1 MILAF
6 GSAKGSPGV
15 STLVAA
21 LAAVWPAGRQVVVAD
36 VDPAGGD
43 LGPRLD
49 LAASPGLIT
58 LAASGRRELTA
69 STLEDHLQELPE
81 SDVRVLVGPVA
92 AEQARAALA
101 STGGRLT
108 EALTG
113 LRDSDVLVDLG
124 RLDPGSPALELARVA
139 DLVVLVTRPVV
150 TEVHHLATRV
160 ASLDLPGQVGL
171 VVVGDRPYGPIDVA
185 DSVGIVGPLAS
196 VAVDPRGAAA
206 LAAGWDPSSRVLR
219 KSELLRSARGVA
231 SLLLGE
237 SVVEVAS

>member
-1 MILAF
+1 MIVAF

-15 STLVAA
+15 STTIAA
-21 LAAVWPAGRQVVVAD
+21 LAAVWPEGRPLVLAD

-69 STLEDHLQELPE
+69 ATFEDHLQELPG
-81 SDVRVLVGPVA
+81 SDVRALVGPVA
-92 AEQARAALA
+92 AEQALAALA
-101 STGGRLT
+101 STAGRLVG
-108 EALTG
+108 ALKG
-113 LRDSDVLVDLG
+113 LAADVLVDCG
-124 RLDPGSPALELARVA
+124 RLDPGSPALELARAA

-150 TEVHHLATRV
+150 TEVHHLTTRV
-160 ASLDLPGQVGL
+160 AGLDLPGTVGL

-185 DSVGIVGPLAS
+185 DSAGIVGPLAS
-196 VAVDPRGAAA
+196 VAHDPRGAAV
-206 LAAGWDPSSRVLR
+206 LAGGWDPASRALR

-231 SLLLGE
+231 SLLLGDR
-237 SVVEVAS
+237 VEVAT